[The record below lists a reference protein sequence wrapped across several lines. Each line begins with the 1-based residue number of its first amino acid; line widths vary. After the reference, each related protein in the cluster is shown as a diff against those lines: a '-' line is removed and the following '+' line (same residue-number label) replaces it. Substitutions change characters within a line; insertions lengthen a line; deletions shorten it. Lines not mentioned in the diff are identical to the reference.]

1 MIVSLQMYS
10 PPCTSA
16 VNNQGHCFSVGANQL
31 TPLDPAMD
39 FDEPILFPMHNA
51 GLQEGIQF
59 YNPTSDTQI
68 SRSMSIDRCLKGNK
82 RKGSGES
89 SSSLHSQDETG
100 EMPVREIGM
109 EHVGEKAGDVDT
121 TREDYVHVRAK
132 RGQATNSHSLAERFR
147 REKINERMKL
157 LQDLV
162 PGCNKITGKAM
173 MLDEIINYVQ
183 SLQRQIEFLS
193 MKLSTIS
200 PELNSD
206 LDLHDDARS
215 TFLGCSPRLSNAH
228 PNPYRM
234 SQQGLS
240 RPGLFGSVSVSNPTD
255 VHMARTAQLAAFSQ
269 QRGLIWDEELLSIA
283 PAAFASDSTGTRSLD
298 NSDSMKV
305 E

>member
-1 MIVSLQMYS
+1 MQ
-10 PPCTSA
+10 
-16 VNNQGHCFSVGANQL
+16 
-31 TPLDPAMD
+31 
-39 FDEPILFPMHNA
+39 
-51 GLQEGIQF
+51 
-59 YNPTSDTQI
+59 
-68 SRSMSIDRCLKGNK
+68 
-82 RKGSGES
+82 
-89 SSSLHSQDETG
+89 
-100 EMPVREIGM
+100 
-109 EHVGEKAGDVDT
+109 
-121 TREDYVHVRAK
+121 
-132 RGQATNSHSLAERFR
+132 FR

-206 LDLHDDARS
+206 LDLHDILCSQDARS

-228 PNPYRM
+228 PNLYRV

-240 RPGLFGSVSVSNPTD
+240 RPGLFGNVSVSNPTD
-255 VHMARTAQLAAFSQ
+255 VHMAKTAQLAAFSQVCSAEQPRVVHGFFVSQ
-269 QRGLIWDEELLSIA
+269 QRGLIWDEELLSIS
-283 PAAFASDSTGTRSLD
+283 PAAFASDAAGTSSLD